1 MSKLKPLNLKQKEL
15 PHVSPWFKLGALILI
30 FLGIGVFLLTG
41 GDKPNR
47 SSVFNYV
54 LGRETT
60 LEEDQGR
67 INILLLGMAGGRH
80 DGATLTDTIMVAS
93 YDLKTKK
100 AVLVSLPRDLWISKH
115 QAKVNTLYQTGL
127 SSGEGLKFVREEI
140 GQILGLKIP
149 YAVRVDFAGFVQVVD
164 LMEGIDIEVTRSF
177 DDYFYPLEG
186 KENDL
191 CEYKEEEIEIDEEKA
206 KKLNIKTGK
215 VKVLLDKEEKIAT
228 AAAEPGKSL
237 VYSDDQAK
245 TFFLCRFEHL
255 TFKKGMTHMDGAL
268 ALKFVRSRHGLNG
281 EGSDFARSK
290 RQQQALQA
298 FKNKV
303 LSFQTLFDAGK
314 IVELGRTFGRS
325 VESDIPQ
332 TQYLDFI
339 KLVQKMGSTKSVVI
353 DGSGTSPLLITPT
366 EGNFGGAW
374 VLLPPEDDFSRIQQF
389 IKDSFLEEI
398 EATQSANISPTQSES
413 LKR

>member
-1 MSKLKPLNLKQKEL
+1 M
-15 PHVSPWFKLGALILI
+15 
-30 FLGIGVFLLTG
+30 
-41 GDKPNR
+41 
-47 SSVFNYV
+47 
-54 LGRETT
+54 
-60 LEEDQGR
+60 
-67 INILLLGMAGGRH
+67 
-80 DGATLTDTIMVAS
+80 TDTIMVAS